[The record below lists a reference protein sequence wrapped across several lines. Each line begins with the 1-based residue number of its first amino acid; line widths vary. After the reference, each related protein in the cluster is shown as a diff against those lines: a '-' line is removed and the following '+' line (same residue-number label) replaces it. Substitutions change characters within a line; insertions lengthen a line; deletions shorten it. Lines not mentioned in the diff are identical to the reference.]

1 MTNAGSEITVIFD
14 GQCDLCKNAI
24 SWVSRKLVI
33 NAIDFHT
40 ADLSAFAVTREQC
53 AREVFVYCEQNQWR
67 GAAAVAFLLKKRG
80 NRFAGALITAL
91 GPVSRF
97 GYRWIASHRNTLVVK
112 ALSRLLAQ

>member
-1 MTNAGSEITVIFD
+1 MSQVTVIYD

-24 SWVSRKLVI
+24 SWVSKKLVI

-53 AREVFVYCEQNQWR
+53 SREVFVFYNQNHWR

-80 NRFAGALITAL
+80 NRFAGSLIAAL
-91 GPVSRF
+91 GPISRF
-97 GYRWIASHRNTLVVK
+97 GYRWVASHRNTLAVK
-112 ALSRLLAQ
+112 TLSRLLTH